1 MLCYVFKSHG
11 SHESNPLILSF
22 QMCVCLCF
30 SVAVLIPSSLL
41 KPEITFPEVASRSRE
56 EEIVKFYA
64 SCCVEFNR

>member
-22 QMCVCLCF
+22 PMCVCF

-41 KPEITFPEVASRSRE
+41 KPEMTFPEVASRSRE

-64 SCCVEFNR
+64 SCCLEFNR